1 LPRPTDPW
9 LAFVALLRECGRFD
23 ARDLLQAIEGPTF
36 AVASIA
42 GDGAGTAERMLYLHE
57 LRQVVLGEDALG

>member
-1 LPRPTDPW
+1 LPRPSDPW
-9 LAFVALLRECGRFD
+9 LAFIALLRECGRFD

-42 GDGAGTAERMLYLHE
+42 GDGAGAGARMLYLQDV
-57 LRQVVLGEDALG
+57 RQAALGEDALG